1 MSIEV
6 RPAPVQLDA
15 GLDAGVP
22 RLPIEPAWKLQQRLW
37 GHSFHPMC
45 SYLASFPAALAHAF
59 IARYSRRGDVVLDP
73 FSGRGTTPLQ
83 ACAEG
88 RIGAGSDLNPLAHL
102 LTGAKVDPPRP
113 AELAARLT
121 FLRVSWAAEGAR
133 WTEVAGEAIRRP
145 GPEGLP
151 VPSAGGRA
159 VPQPLPAAV
168 AVGFH
173 PSTLGQLLMIR
184 ARLDPGA
191 SRADRFI
198 AAALA
203 GILQGKSE
211 SYLSDLMPNTFSMPA
226 GYVLDFARRTG
237 YEPPRRDVFAALD
250 RKLRRLFRQPV
261 PPVRGI
267 ALLGDARTA
276 GSRFREALD
285 ARSLPPR
292 ARLVVT
298 SPPYL
303 RVVRYG
309 ASNWLRLWLL
319 GIDAA
324 TVDRSLD
331 DAHLVPEYLAFLQAV
346 LADLRPALAD
356 DAVVALVVGDVEAD
370 RGRRLR
376 NGVGLAEQ
384 VWEAAARPEGY
395 HLAGLVL
402 DEIAAHRKMTKI
414 WGDEAGRATPRD
426 RLLVLAPTEAG
437 RRRAVAAARL
447 PVDWTWPPPGPTLL

>member
-15 GLDAGVP
+15 GLDTGIP

-45 SYLASFPAALAHAF
+45 SYLASFPASLAHAF

-113 AELAARLT
+113 AELTARLT
-121 FLRVSWAAEGAR
+121 YLRVSWASEGAR
-133 WTEVAGEAIRRP
+133 WTELAAEAIRTAGP
-145 GPEGLP
+145 GGVA
-151 VPSAGGRA
+151 VPPAGGRGMA
-159 VPQPLPAAV
+159 QPLPEAV

-173 PSTLGQLLMIR
+173 PSTLGQLLLVR
-184 ARLDPGA
+184 TRLDPGA

-198 AAALA
+198 AGALT

-211 SYLSDLMPNTFSMPA
+211 SYLSDLMPNAFSMPP
-226 GYVLDFARRTG
+226 GYVLEFARRTG
-237 YEPPRRDVFAALD
+237 YEPARRDVFGALD
-250 RKLRRLFRQPV
+250 RKLRRLFRQPP
-261 PPVRGI
+261 PPVRGL

-276 GSRFREALD
+276 GARFRDALD
-285 ARSLPPR
+285 GRSLPPR
-292 ARLVVT
+292 ARLALT

-324 TVDRSLD
+324 SVDRSLD
-331 DAHLVPEYLAFLQAV
+331 DAHLVPAYLDFLREV
-346 LADLRPALAD
+346 LADLRIVLAD
-356 DAVVALVVGDVEAD
+356 DAVVALVIGDVEAD

-395 HLAGLVL
+395 HLAGIVL
-402 DEIAAHRKMTKI
+402 DEIAAHRKMTRI

-426 RLLVLAPTEAG
+426 RILVLAPTESG
-437 RRRAVAAARL
+437 RRRAGAAARL
-447 PVDWTWPPPGPTLL
+447 PVDWTWPPQGLTLL